1 MARRDASG
9 GRSARRKPLPVGR
22 WVEDE
27 FASLCLGDARRTAR
41 FKFTISALAQAPQK
55 SLPDALPGWAALKA
69 AYGLLRS
76 DSVDHASIIDAHVH
90 ASVCR
95 ASGLDVVL
103 AVQDT
108 TYIDFTSHPSVRGL
122 GRLSKDWQRGLV
134 VHSTLAISTERLP
147 LGLFAQEVW
156 TRDIDRAGTR
166 NLRRQLSIEDKESN
180 QWLTSLKVLD
190 TLKQS
195 LPDTRLV
202 SVADRKADV
211 FDLFNLPRQHG
222 VDLLVRSAW
231 NRALLDDQDE
241 HAYLWELLEAS
252 KSLGHCEVHIPA
264 KTDRAARTAK
274 LNIRARAVRLKP
286 PRARRASE
294 GLKPIDMW
302 AVLAREERP
311 GKHEPLEWMLLTSLP
326 TETLAQALERLDW
339 YSARWGIE
347 VWHRVLKTGCKIE
360 RLLLRK
366 AEALVNALAM
376 FSIIAWRVQFAAML
390 ARDVPDA
397 PCTLLLDDDQW
408 QALYCRVH
416 EVPIPCGDPPSLGQ
430 AVRWIAGLGGWIGR
444 KNDRPPGAEVLW
456 RGFQSPAAFTPMFRI
471 MRKNL

>member
-1 MARRDASG
+1 MARR
-9 GRSARRKPLPVGR
+9 RQPLPVAQ

-41 FKFTISALAQAPQK
+41 FKFTIGALGKAPQK
-55 SLPDALPGWAALKA
+55 SLPESLPGWAALKA

-76 DSVDHASIIDAHVH
+76 ESVDHDAIIDAHVR

-95 ASGLDVVL
+95 ASGLELVL

-108 TYIDFTSHPSVRGL
+108 TYIDYTKHQAVEGL

-134 VHSTLAISTERLP
+134 VHSTLAISPERLP
-147 LGLFAQEVW
+147 VGLFAQEVW
-156 TRDIDRAGTR
+156 TRDIDSAGTR
-166 NLRRQLSIEDKESN
+166 KHRRELSIEDKESN
-180 QWLTSLKVLD
+180 KWLTSLKVLN
-190 TLKQS
+190 TLKET

-202 SVADRKADV
+202 SVADREADV
-211 FDLFNLPRQHG
+211 FDLFNLPRQPG
-222 VDLLVRSAW
+222 VDLLVRAAW
-231 NRALLDDQDE
+231 NRGLLDDQDK
-241 HAYLWELLEAS
+241 HSYLWELLEAS

-264 KTDRAARTAK
+264 KTDCPARTAK
-274 LNIRARAVRLKP
+274 LSIRARAVRLKP
-286 PRARRASE
+286 PRSRRASE

-311 GKHEPLEWMLLTSLP
+311 GKHEPLEWMLLTSVP
-326 TETLAQALERLDW
+326 TATLAQALERLDW

-360 RLLLRK
+360 RLLLRT
-366 AEALVNALAM
+366 ADALVNALAM
-376 FSIIAWRVQFAAML
+376 FSVIAWRVQFAAML
-390 ARDVPDA
+390 ARDVPDT
-397 PCTLLLDDDQW
+397 PCTLLLDTDEW

-416 EVPIPCGDPPSLGQ
+416 EVPIPCKDPPSLGQ
-430 AVRWIAGLGGWIGR
+430 AVRWIAKLGGWLGR
-444 KNDRPPGAEVLW
+444 KHDRPPGAEVIW
-456 RGFQSPAAFTPMFRI
+456 RGFQSLTAFTPMFRI